1 METQK
6 NTFDYLGQEFQIKL
20 ISNIIKDKEF
30 GKRIIDIISPKYFND
45 IISITIISTIINEW
59 EEKDTIIDVDDLLI
73 RIIKENNNIFFI
85 KTISN
90 YVKKIKE
97 SSLDDKEII
106 QEKAILFC
114 KHKEL
119 IKSVSE
125 VKKIL
130 DKYDNIE
137 EYICCEK
144 ILIRTLRY
152 GK

>member
-1 METQK
+1 MGIQK

-20 ISNIIKDKEF
+20 ISNIIKDKNF
-30 GKRIIDIISPKYFND
+30 GRRIIDIISPKYFND
-45 IISITIISTIINEW
+45 KSFLIMISIIINEW
-59 EEKDTIIDVDDLLI
+59 EEKDIIIDFDDLLI
-73 RIIKENNNIFFI
+73 RIIKENNDIFLI

-90 YVKKIKE
+90 YIKKIKE